1 MVKTQGDMASLIPAI
16 RRKVRE
22 RDPDAPLT
30 QVSLMTDVVSASLLG
45 NRVLSLATAL
55 FAITALLLSMTGLY
69 AVLAYHVS
77 RRTRE
82 IGIRLAFGA
91 TGLHVMRSV
100 LGRGLVLV
108 LIGLGVGFA
117 CASGVTRLLQAQLY
131 QVGTTD
137 PLTFVGVGVGL
148 LVIGAL
154 ASLLPA
160 RRATRVDPVRAMQAE

>member
-1 MVKTQGDMASLIPAI
+1 LASLVPGI
-16 RRKVRE
+16 RRKALE

-30 QVSLMTDVVSASLLG
+30 EVSAMTDVVSTSLTG
-45 NRVLSLATAL
+45 NRVLGLATAL
-55 FAITALLLSMTGLY
+55 FAVTALLLSMTGLY
-69 AVLAYHVS
+69 AALAYYVS

-91 TGLHVMRSV
+91 TGVHVMRSV

-108 LIGLGVGFA
+108 MGGLGLGFLGA
-117 CASGVTRLLQAQLY
+117 FGITRLLQAQLY
-131 QVGTTD
+131 QVGATD
-137 PLTFVGVGVGL
+137 PFTFVSVGTGL

-160 RRATRVDPVRAMQAE
+160 RRATRVDPVRAMQVE